1 MISKPGSGPQSK
13 AKAIQ
18 RRTGGRFPPPRINAV
33 PVVPVISIIDDDPSV
48 RAATHNLVRSFGYVV
63 HTFDSAEAFLQS
75 PQLAETSCAIVDVRM
90 PTMSGLD
97 MQAHLRAQGNSVPLI
112 FITAVPDTRART
124 RAFAAGASGFLT
136 KPFDKNAL
144 IGCIDTALGR

>member
-1 MISKPGSGPQSK
+1 M
-13 AKAIQ
+13 
-18 RRTGGRFPPPRINAV
+18 
-33 PVVPVISIIDDDPSV
+33 ISIIDDDPSV
-48 RAATHNLVRSFGYVV
+48 RAATYNLLRSFGYVV

>member
-1 MISKPGSGPQSK
+1 MISKPSSGPQSK

-48 RAATHNLVRSFGYVV
+48 RAATYNLVRSFGYVV

-75 PQLAETSCAIVDVRM
+75 PQLADTSCAIVDVRM

-97 MQAHLRAQGNSVPLI
+97 MQAYLRAQGNRVPLV

-124 RAFAAGASGFLT
+124 RAFAAGARGVLT
-136 KPFDKNAL
+136 KPFDQPAL
-144 IGCIDTALGR
+144 IGCSDT